1 MEDKLEYVVD
11 TNEKYQGIVR
21 HKISNEDIAKLKR
34 IQKMMEKEKH
44 VVNFPKSGNG
54 ETKWATV
61 DS

>member
-11 TNEKYQGIVR
+11 TNGKYQGILR
-21 HKISNEDIAKLKR
+21 HKISNGDIAKLKR

-54 ETKWATV
+54 EKK
-61 DS
+61 